1 MGRGELGQSRCA
13 QIRVSRGVKMTLR
26 VSAEPVRSGQV
37 AGATVAICIANAS
50 DPASLCLAGDPGT
63 RLPELDFVS

>member
-1 MGRGELGQSRCA
+1 M
-13 QIRVSRGVKMTLR
+13 SRGVKMTLR

-37 AGATVAICIANAS
+37 AGATVAICIANDS